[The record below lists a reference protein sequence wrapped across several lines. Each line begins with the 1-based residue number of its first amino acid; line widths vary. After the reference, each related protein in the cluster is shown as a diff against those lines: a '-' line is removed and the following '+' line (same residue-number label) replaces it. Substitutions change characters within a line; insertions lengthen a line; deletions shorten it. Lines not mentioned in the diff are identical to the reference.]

1 MSLALRT
8 GLLCLVLAACGPPE
22 SPSAPE
28 TASAPLELTE
38 IDSSRTEVPS
48 FRVREWTLDDGLPT
62 PVQFFTQT
70 PDGYLWITTLNG
82 LVRFDGVRFEVFTT
96 ETTPI
101 FRSNELVGVY
111 ASDAGDLWVGSRD
124 TWAYRLREG
133 TWTAYDLK
141 ETFGRQGW
149 VRGFAEDSSGM
160 LWAIGAA
167 WTVAQFDGE
176 TWKRAPDIADE
187 WAMFAVDEDG
197 TPWSYKDP
205 EDVPGVT
212 ESLLEGGVVV
222 QWNGTRF
229 VPPTDARLAGFMETQ
244 HGPLFHLPVGTDADL
259 ARDGRVRV
267 NLTDASGTVRSWM
280 WSDGRPRVA
289 MLVDRA
295 GRAWVQALD
304 SGGQNELVVVQDGE
318 EVARIRP
325 EGATWFEQVLE
336 DRQGNIWAH
345 TQSTGL
351 LQITEEPFLR
361 FTTEEG
367 LPRYSDHVAIT
378 PDSQIVVS
386 STDDRHIGT
395 IGPEGATVE
404 TYRLAAASPARA
416 EDLQASIERD
426 GSVHVGNVVVDANG
440 QSWGGVRH
448 ALVRLRDGR
457 AEVVYDTGGDTIR
470 EIQPDPQ
477 DANVLWVGD
486 MEGRLR
492 VFDTRTLAVTDSFQ
506 IGSPPSAAIYDVHH
520 SPDGS
525 LWVGWEQGVARIEA
539 DGSVKA
545 VSDSALAGR
554 RVNSLADGP
563 DGALWAV
570 TDAGELVRL
579 KEGTIAAVGLAE
591 ELPADVFSAVLLD
604 DLGFIWLSG
613 RRILYRLRLT
623 DAEAVLEGTRQ
634 RLDAVRLL
642 PSAGHLG
649 SAADLR
655 QAVKAPDGSLWF
667 PSYKGVTRVDPA
679 AYARQHAESMPV
691 HVEEIT
697 TEADGDFEPADGLRL
712 PRGARTLTIHYTA
725 TDLLSPSLVR
735 FRTWLEG
742 HDSGWVDQGT
752 ARHVVYGGLAPGRYT
767 FHVQAMNAGGVWS
780 PVVSAPA
787 FVVPARFVETGWF
800 LLVCALALA
809 GLAGLV
815 YRTRVRVL
823 KDRQLELQTTV
834 AERTADLAAEK
845 ETVAEQAAELRTL
858 DEAKS
863 RLFANVSHEFRTPL
877 QLILGPL
884 SDVAEGRHGEVA
896 PDARDQIDLA
906 TRNGRRLLAL
916 VEQLLTLARS
926 DAGQLE
932 IEPVRLDASA
942 FARRVGEAFQPL
954 ADRDG
959 IAFELALP
967 EATGTFDPVAVETAL
982 ANLLANAFSF
992 TPSGGTVR
1000 LQLVPGDPLRF
1011 AVSDTGPGLQPEQAE
1026 RVFDRFYQA
1035 DTSTTRRQPGTGI
1048 GLALVREITD
1058 LHGGTASVESTPGEG
1073 ATFTLAL
1080 PTHAEARTV
1089 EVAPELRTAALL
1101 AATGDGAAGDGAARS
1116 RQHTPEP
1123 PTAPDDVPRVLV
1135 VDDNADLR
1143 QLVRRHL
1150 DDRYAVVEAADGEAA
1165 LELAKTHVPDA
1176 IVSDVMMPV
1185 MDGLEL
1191 VQALRAD
1198 PETDFVPV
1206 LLLTARAAVE
1216 DTVEGL
1222 GSGADDYLSK
1232 PFAPSELRARVDALI
1247 ASRKRLR
1254 ERWQGAESPARSI
1267 PLLASA
1273 TPEQRALAVEL
1284 AAVIEAR
1291 MEEEDLTVDDLAEA
1305 LGMSRSTLYRRLD
1318 GVLDGTPVD
1327 VLREARLARAAI
1339 LLGAE
1344 AGTVSEV
1351 AYAVGFKSVSHFG
1364 ERFRERFGA
1373 APSAYRMRASVR

>member
-1 MSLALRT
+1 MEPPS
-8 GLLCLVLAACGPPE
+8 PPE
-22 SPSAPE
+22 S
-28 TASAPLELTE
+28 ASAPLDLAE
-38 IDSSRTEVPS
+38 IDSSRTEIPS

-70 PDGYLWITTLNG
+70 PDGYLWLTTLDG

-101 FRSNELVGVY
+101 FRSNELVGIY

-124 TWAYRLREG
+124 TWVYRLREG

-141 ETFGRQGW
+141 DAYGRQGW
-149 VRGFAEDSSGM
+149 VRGFAEDGSGM

-167 WTVAQFDGE
+167 WSVARFDGE
-176 TWKRAPDIADE
+176 TWERAPDIGDE
-187 WAMFAVDEDG
+187 WAMFAVDADG

-222 QWNGTRF
+222 RWDGTRF
-229 VPPTDARLAGFMETQ
+229 VPPTDARLAGFIETQ
-244 HGPLFHLPVGTDADL
+244 HGPLFHLPAGTEADF
-259 ARDGRVRV
+259 ARDGRIRV
-267 NLTDASGTVRSWM
+267 NLTDASGAVRSWM
-280 WSDGRPRVA
+280 WWDGRPRVA

-295 GRAWVQALD
+295 GRAWVQNLEAT
-304 SGGQNELVVVQDGE
+304 GQNELVVVQDGE

-325 EGATWFEQVLE
+325 EGATWFEQVME

-351 LQITEEPFLR
+351 IQITEEPFYR
-361 FTTEEG
+361 FTTEDE
-367 LPRYSDHVAIT
+367 LPRYGAHVAVT
-378 PDSQIVVS
+378 PDSHIVVS
-386 STDDRHIGT
+386 STRDPHIAT
-395 IGPEGATVE
+395 VGPEGVTTE
-404 TYRLAAASPARA
+404 TYRLASALPSLA
-416 EDLQASIERD
+416 EALRTSIEGD
-426 GSVHVGNVVVDANG
+426 GSVQVGNVVVDANG
-440 QSWGGVRH
+440 QSWGGVRR

-457 AEVVYDTGGDTIR
+457 AEVVYDTGDDTIS
-470 EIQPDPQ
+470 EIHPDPQ
-477 DANVLWVGD
+477 DTDVLWVGD
-486 MEGRLR
+486 TQGRLR
-492 VFDTRTLAVTDSFQ
+492 EFNTRTLAVTDSFQ
-506 IGSPPSAAIYDVHH
+506 IGSPPSAFIYDVHH

-525 LWVGWEQGVARIEA
+525 VWVGWENGVSRIEA
-539 DGSVKA
+539 DGSVQA
-545 VSDSALAGR
+545 VADSALAGR

-563 DGALWAV
+563 DGTLWAA
-570 TDAGELVRL
+570 TDTGGLVRL
-579 KEGTIAAVGLAE
+579 KEGTAAAIGPAE
-591 ELPADVFSAVLLD
+591 GLPADVFSTVLLD

-613 RRILYRLRLT
+613 RRALYRLRYA
-623 DAEAVLEGTRQ
+623 DADAVLEGTRL
-634 RLDAVRLL
+634 RVDAVRLL

-649 SAADLR
+649 SALDLR
-655 QAVKAPDGSLWF
+655 QAVKAPDGRLWF

-679 AYARQHAESMPV
+679 AYARQHEESMPV
-691 HVEEIT
+691 HVEEID
-697 TEADGDFEPADGLRL
+697 TEHDGTFELADGLRL
-712 PRGARTLTIHYTA
+712 PVGARTLTVHYTA
-725 TDLLSPSLVR
+725 TDFLSPSHVR
-735 FRTWLEG
+735 FRTRLDG
-742 HDSGWVDQGT
+742 HDDEWQEQD
-752 ARHVVYGGLAPGRYT
+752 AERRVVYGGLAPGQYT

-780 PVVSAPA
+780 PVVSAPT
-787 FVVPARFVETGWF
+787 FGVPARFVETGWF
-800 LLVCALALA
+800 VLVGTLALL
-809 GLAGLV
+809 GLAMLV
-815 YRTRVRVL
+815 YRARVRGL
-823 KDRQLELQTTV
+823 KDRQLELETTV
-834 AERTADLAAEK
+834 AARTADLAAEK

-884 SDVAEGRHGEVA
+884 GDVVEGRHGEVA
-896 PDARDQIDLA
+896 PDARAQIDLA
-906 TRNGRRLLAL
+906 TQNGRRLLAL
-916 VEQLLTLARS
+916 VEQLLALARS

-942 FARRVGEAFQPL
+942 FAARVAEAFQPL
-954 ADRDG
+954 ADRNG
-959 IAFELALP
+959 VTLELDLP
-967 EATGTFDPVAVETAL
+967 DATGTFDPVAVETAL
-982 ANLLANAFSF
+982 ANLLANALSF
-992 TPSGGTVR
+992 TPSGGTVT
-1000 LQLVPGDPLRF
+1000 LQLVPGDSQTPLQFR
-1011 AVSDTGPGLQPEQAE
+1011 VRDTGPGLQPDQAA

-1048 GLALVREITD
+1048 GLALVREIAD
-1058 LHGGTASVESTPGEG
+1058 GHGGAVSVESPPGEG

-1080 PTHAEARTV
+1080 PVTPDAPTV
-1089 EVAPELRTAALL
+1089 EVAPELRIAALL
-1101 AATGDGAAGDGAARS
+1101 AATGDGAAGDGAARA
-1116 RQHTPEP
+1116 RPHTPAP
-1123 PTAPDDVPRVLV
+1123 PPAPDDAPRVLV

-1150 DDRYAVVEAADGEAA
+1150 DDRYVVEEAADGQAA
-1165 LELAKTHVPDA
+1165 LEMARQRVPDA

-1191 VQALRAD
+1191 VEALRAD

-1232 PFAPSELRARVDALI
+1232 PFAPSELRARVDGLI
-1247 ASRKRLR
+1247 ARRKRLR
-1254 ERWQGAESPARSI
+1254 ERWQGAESPARPI
-1267 PLLASA
+1267 PLPASA
-1273 TPEQRALAVEL
+1273 TPEQRDLAAEL
-1284 AAVIEAR
+1284 MAVIEDR
-1291 MEEEDLTVDDLAEA
+1291 MDEEDLTVDDLAES

-1318 GVLDGTPVD
+1318 GVLDGTPAD
-1327 VLREARLARAAI
+1327 VLRETRLVRAAA

-1364 ERFRERFGA
+1364 ERFRVRFGV
-1373 APSAYRMRASVR
+1373 APSAYADASSTARG